1 MIMKTQ
7 YLSIIVLAIAALSF
21 TSSMS
26 AQSDNDY
33 LEISRDVLKVEKK
46 AAIADV
52 MDLNETE
59 SQPFWNLYNEYQG
72 KLYTVHNK
80 RIDGIKD
87 FAKNYENLSD
97 EKANELWVNYMKYQT
112 ELLKLKK
119 GYYKKFKKIL
129 PAGKAVRFFQAENK
143 IETLI
148 NAELALEIPMI
159 ESN

>member
-1 MIMKTQ
+1 MKKILLFTVA
-7 YLSIIVLAIAALSF
+7 LFFASSI
-21 TSSMS
+21 S
-26 AQSDNDY
+26 AQTENDY
-33 LEISRDVLKVEKK
+33 LEIARDVLKVEKK

-52 MDLNETE
+52 MDLSETE

-87 FAKNYENLSD
+87 FAKNYENMTD
-97 EKANELWVNYMKYQT
+97 EKAEELWMNYMGYQS

-129 PAGKAVRFFQAENK
+129 PTGKAVRFFQAENK
-143 IETLI
+143 IETLV

-159 ESN
+159 ETN